1 MKNYVAAILL
11 GCALIFSVG
20 LNIYLLRNLSEI
32 KGQIT
37 VFSSQAVTA
46 DEQITDL
53 QEQLADLQA
62 RLAQRNEQIGTL
74 ENSLEESSTQIE
86 SLETALAESNTRIE
100 NLETALA
107 ESNTTTAGS
116 EEQAAENK
124 YQQSNYPLASTAPAA
139 VLEGGI
145 LQNPYSSL
153 SVPTQINKIGEDY
166 FLVDCYHNQ
175 ILTSTSMD
183 TPLEEWY
190 VVTDQINRGHTIAGD
205 GTVYLADDTENHR
218 ILIFEKKE
226 RRFYLTQI
234 FENIGVR
241 PHYIVY
247 SETDKRFYAL
257 SSMTGELY
265 VFYRRDESSD
275 VFLEKILSV
284 PELNNVYVR
293 SFTIDNNDIYFVAC
307 NGTILRTRKKDL
319 TVLERWRVPAE
330 YAGMVQISKIQNY
343 FYITVSTDI
352 AGNADYATIF
362 RIRDLAQLADT
373 PPESLYT
380 HFTQGGTPYYISYF
394 DDSYFLTQHCMI
406 PGTGV
411 WKLQISDDGLDD
423 IQVLYP

>member
-1 MKNYVAAILL
+1 M
-11 GCALIFSVG
+11 
-20 LNIYLLRNLSEI
+20 
-32 KGQIT
+32 
-37 VFSSQAVTA
+37 FSSQAVTA
-46 DEQITDL
+46 DEQISDL
-53 QEQLADLQA
+53 QEQVTDLHAHLDQS
-62 RLAQRNEQIGTL
+62 NEQIGTL
-74 ENSLEESSTQIE
+74 ENLLAESNAQIE
-86 SLETALAESNTRIE
+86 SLETT
-100 NLETALA
+100 LA
-107 ESNTTTAGS
+107 ESNTTIAES
-116 EEQAAENK
+116 EQQAAENK
-124 YQQSNYPLASTAPAA
+124 YRQPDYLLASTVPA
-139 VLEGGI
+139 VVPEGGI

-175 ILTSTSMD
+175 ILTSTSLD

-218 ILIFEKKE
+218 ILIFEKIDQ
-226 RRFYLTQI
+226 RFYLTQI
-234 FENIGVR
+234 FENIGIR

-284 PELNNVYVR
+284 PELNNIYVR
-293 SFTIDNNDIYFVAC
+293 SFTIDNNDIYFAAC
-307 NGTILRTRKKDL
+307 NGIILRTRKRDL
-319 TVLERWRVPAE
+319 AVLERWTAPDE

-352 AGNADYATIF
+352 SGNADYATF
-362 RIRDLAQLADT
+362 IRVQDLSQLADT
-373 PPESLYT
+373 PPENLYSY
-380 HFTQGGTPYYISYF
+380 FTQGGTPYFISCF
-394 DDSYFLTQHCMI
+394 DGSYFLTQHCMI

-411 WKLQISDDGLDD
+411 WRLQVTDDGLEDV
-423 IQVLYP
+423 QALFP

>member
-1 MKNYVAAILL
+1 MKKYVAAIFL

-20 LNIYLLRNLSEI
+20 LNIYLFRNLSEI

-37 VFSSQAVTA
+37 VFSSQVVTA

-62 RLAQRNEQIGTL
+62 RLAQSYE
-74 ENSLEESSTQIE
+74 QIE
-86 SLETALAESNTRIE
+86 SLETALAENNTI
-100 NLETALA
+100 TA
-107 ESNTTTAGS
+107 ES
-116 EEQAAENK
+116 EEQAAKNK
-124 YQQSNYPLASTAPAA
+124 YRQLDYPLASTAPAV

-175 ILTSTSMD
+175 ILTSTSLD

-190 VVTDQINRGHTIAGD
+190 VMTDQINYGHTIAGD

-218 ILIFEKKE
+218 ILIFEKINQ
-226 RRFYLTQI
+226 RFYLTQI
-234 FENIGVR
+234 FENIGIR

-275 VFLEKILSV
+275 VFLEKILFV

-293 SFTIDNNDIYFVAC
+293 SFTIDDNDIYFAAC
-307 NGTILRTRKKDL
+307 NGTILRTCKRDL
-319 TVLERWRVPAE
+319 TVLERWSVPAE
-330 YAGMVQISKIQNY
+330 YAGMVQISKIHNY

-362 RIRDLAQLADT
+362 RVKDLAQLADT
-373 PPESLYT
+373 PPENLYS
-380 HFTQGGTPYYISYF
+380 HFTRGGTPYYISYF

-411 WKLQISDDGLDD
+411 WRFQVSDEGLDD

>member
-1 MKNYVAAILL
+1 MKKTVAAIFL

-20 LNIYLLRNLSEI
+20 LNIYLFRNLSEI

-37 VFSSQAVTA
+37 VFSSQVVTA

-62 RLAQRNEQIGTL
+62 RLAQSYE
-74 ENSLEESSTQIE
+74 QIE
-86 SLETALAESNTRIE
+86 SLETALAENNTI
-100 NLETALA
+100 TA
-107 ESNTTTAGS
+107 ES
-116 EEQAAENK
+116 EEQAAKNK
-124 YQQSNYPLASTAPAA
+124 YRQLDYPLASTAPAV

-175 ILTSTSMD
+175 ILTSTSLD

-190 VVTDQINRGHTIAGD
+190 VMTDQINYGHTIAGD

-218 ILIFEKKE
+218 ILIFEKIDQ
-226 RRFYLTQI
+226 RFYLTQI
-234 FENIGVR
+234 FENIGIR

-275 VFLEKILSV
+275 VFLEKILFV

-293 SFTIDNNDIYFVAC
+293 SFTIDDNDIYFAAC
-307 NGTILRTRKKDL
+307 NGTILRTCIRDL
-319 TVLERWRVPAE
+319 TVLERWSVPAE
-330 YAGMVQISKIQNY
+330 YAGMVQISKIHNY

-362 RIRDLAQLADT
+362 RVKDLAQLADT
-373 PPESLYT
+373 PPENLYS
-380 HFTQGGTPYYISYF
+380 HFTRGGTPYYISYF

-411 WKLQISDDGLDD
+411 WRFQVSDEGLDD

>member
-1 MKNYVAAILL
+1 MKKYVAAIFL

-20 LNIYLLRNLSEI
+20 LNIYLFRNLSEI

-37 VFSSQAVTA
+37 VFSSQVVTA

-62 RLAQRNEQIGTL
+62 RLAQSYE
-74 ENSLEESSTQIE
+74 QIE
-86 SLETALAESNTRIE
+86 SLETALAENNTI
-100 NLETALA
+100 TA
-107 ESNTTTAGS
+107 ES
-116 EEQAAENK
+116 EEQAAKNK
-124 YQQSNYPLASTAPAA
+124 YRQLDYPLASTAPAV

-175 ILTSTSMD
+175 ILTSTSLD

-190 VVTDQINRGHTIAGD
+190 VMTDQINYGHTIAGD

-218 ILIFEKKE
+218 ILIFEKIDQ
-226 RRFYLTQI
+226 RFYLTQI
-234 FENIGVR
+234 FENIGIR

-275 VFLEKILSV
+275 VFLEKILFV

-293 SFTIDNNDIYFVAC
+293 SFTIDDNDIYFAAC
-307 NGTILRTRKKDL
+307 NGTILRTCKRDL
-319 TVLERWRVPAE
+319 TVLERWSVPAE

-362 RIRDLAQLADT
+362 RVKDLAQLADT
-373 PPESLYT
+373 PPENLYS
-380 HFTQGGTPYYISYF
+380 HFTRGGTPYYISYF

-411 WKLQISDDGLDD
+411 WRFQVSDEGLDD